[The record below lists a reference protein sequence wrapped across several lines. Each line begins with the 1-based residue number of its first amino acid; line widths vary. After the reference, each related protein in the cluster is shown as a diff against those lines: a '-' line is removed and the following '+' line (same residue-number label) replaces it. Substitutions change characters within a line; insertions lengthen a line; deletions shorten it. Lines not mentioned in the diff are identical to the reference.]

1 MLHRGEIMYEVI
13 DIIKDNQLF
22 NNISKAEIRQILKCG
37 KARVEEYKD
46 NQIVFQKDDN
56 VKKFGIILE
65 GQFNL
70 VSWKFNGTR
79 AIVTT
84 LEQNDLFGEAL
95 AFSSSKEAPYDL
107 VSSGNS
113 KALILPY
120 SVFFTMC
127 REVCNFHKILINN
140 MLSILAD
147 KIVLLNNKMHILNT
161 ETLRG
166 RIAMYLLTLHKKNN
180 SVIFDMTMKRQE
192 LADFLN
198 VKRPSL
204 SRELSKMQQEN
215 IIEVQRST
223 VKIIDM
229 DTLKELAD

>member
-1 MLHRGEIMYEVI
+1 MYEVI

-56 VKKFGIILE
+56 VKKLGIILE

-84 LEQNDLFGEAL
+84 LERNDLFGEAL
-95 AFSSSKEAPYDL
+95 AFSSSKELPYDL

-120 SVFFTMC
+120 YVFFTMC

-147 KIVLLNNKMHILNT
+147 KIVVLNNKMHILNT

-180 SVIFDMTMKRQE
+180 SVMFDMPMNRQE

-204 SRELSKMQQEN
+204 SREFSKMQQEN
-215 IIEVQRST
+215 IIEVHRST
-223 VKIIDM
+223 VRIIDM
-229 DTLKELAD
+229 DTLKELSD